1 LLPSTKSSTRIYK
14 AIEALEILHGGAFT
28 TIQDLGRR
36 GYQRFGTP
44 TAGAMDLTS
53 LRLAN
58 RLVQN
63 DEGQACLEITF
74 VGLRLV
80 ALRDLVIAITGGD
93 LTPKVDGSPL
103 SMWQTVSVRENS
115 QISFTGVRDGIRSY
129 LSVAGGI
136 QVPEIMGSKSTY
148 IRAGIGG
155 FEGRPLKKGD
165 RLRIGRQRSGLSL
178 CRIKEVFIPR
188 YGGKWKTRV
197 IMGPQD
203 DYFSK
208 QGIETFTSSEYT
220 ITPQSDRMGY
230 RLQGP
235 VIEHRE
241 DADIISDAT
250 CLGSIQVPGHGFP
263 FILLADRQTT
273 GGYPKIATAIS
284 VDLYNLGQAKPG
296 DKIQF
301 SPINVIE
308 AHEIRKSYER
318 RMKQCI
324 DILPRMNQKV
334 QFHPHNT

>member
-1 LLPSTKSSTRIYK
+1 M
-14 AIEALEILHGGAFT
+14 EALETLHGGAFT

-44 TAGAMDLTS
+44 TAGAMDITS

-103 SMWQTVSVRENS
+103 PMWEMVPLRKNS
-115 QISFTGVRDGIRSY
+115 EISFTAVRNGIRSY
-129 LSVAGGI
+129 LAVVGGI
-136 QVPEIMGSKSTY
+136 QAAEIMGSKSTY

-165 RLRIGRQRSGLSL
+165 RLRIGRQRSGFSL
-178 CRIKEVFIPR
+178 CRVKEAFIPR

-197 IMGPQD
+197 ILGPQD
-203 DYFSK
+203 DYFSER
-208 QGIETFTSSEYT
+208 GIETFLSSEYT

-235 VIEHRE
+235 VIEHGKGT
-241 DADIISDAT
+241 DIISDAT
-250 CLGSIQVPGHGFP
+250 CLGSVQVPGHGLP
-263 FILLADRQTT
+263 IILLADRQTT
-273 GGYPKIATAIS
+273 GGYPKIATALT
-284 VDLYNLGQAKPG
+284 VDVHDLGQAKPG
-296 DKIQF
+296 DGIHF
-301 SPINVIE
+301 SSISIIE
-308 AHEIRKSYER
+308 AHEIRRDHER
-318 RMKQCI
+318 RLKECI
-324 DILPRMNQKV
+324 EIIG
-334 QFHPHNT
+334 

>member
-1 LLPSTKSSTRIYK
+1 ME
-14 AIEALEILHGGAFT
+14 AIEILYGGAFT
-28 TIQDLGRR
+28 TVQDLGRK
-36 GYQRFGTP
+36 GYQQFGMP
-44 TAGAMDLTS
+44 TAGAMDITS

-74 VGLRLV
+74 IGLRLV

-103 SMWQTVSVRENS
+103 PMWQMVSVRKNS

-165 RLRIGRQRSGLSL
+165 RVRIGRQYSGLSP
-178 CRIKEVFIPR
+178 RRVKEAFIPR

-197 IMGPQD
+197 ILGPQD
-203 DYFSK
+203 DYFSDR
-208 QGIETFTSSEYT
+208 GIETFLSFEYT

-230 RLQGP
+230 RLRGP

-241 DADIISDAT
+241 HADIISDAT
-250 CLGSIQVPGHGFP
+250 CLGSIQVPGDGLP
-263 FILLADRQTT
+263 IILLADRQTT
-273 GGYPKIATAIS
+273 GGYPKIATVIS

-301 SPINVIE
+301 SPINVVE
-308 AHEIRKSYER
+308 AHEIRKSYEK

-324 DILPRMNQKV
+324 KILR
-334 QFHPHNT
+334 

>member
-1 LLPSTKSSTRIYK
+1 ME
-14 AIEALEILHGGAFT
+14 AIEILHGGAFT
-28 TIQDLGRR
+28 TVQDLGRK
-36 GYQRFGTP
+36 GYQQFGMP
-44 TAGAMDLTS
+44 TAGAMDITS

-74 VGLRLV
+74 IGLRLV

-103 SMWQTVSVRENS
+103 PMWQTVSVRENS

-148 IRAGIGG
+148 IRGGIGG
-155 FEGRPLKKGD
+155 LEGRPLRRED
-165 RLRIGRQRSGLSL
+165 RLHMSPRLRRIPLHKL
-178 CRIKEVFIPR
+178 KEELIPH
-188 YGGKWKTRV
+188 YGGQWKTRV

-263 FILLADRQTT
+263 IILLADRQTT
-273 GGYPKIATAIS
+273 GGYPKIATAIN

-301 SPINVIE
+301 SPINVVE
-308 AHEIRKSYER
+308 AHEIRKSYEK

-324 DILPRMNQKV
+324 TILR
-334 QFHPHNT
+334 